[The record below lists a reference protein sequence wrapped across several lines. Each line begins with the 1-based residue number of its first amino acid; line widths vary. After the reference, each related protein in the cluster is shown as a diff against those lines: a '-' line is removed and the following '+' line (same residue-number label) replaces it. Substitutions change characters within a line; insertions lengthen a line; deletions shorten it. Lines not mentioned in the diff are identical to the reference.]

1 MEREDGG
8 AVPAARTARLRR
20 WLRWGADSTG
30 RSPWARG
37 RVVAS
42 LAVLTAAL
50 LAFHSAVPNT
60 AVRLGSLLETF
71 LPWLGL
77 AVPLLLVLA
86 LLRRSAIALVA
97 LLLPAAVWG
106 GLFGGRMTAGDR
118 GAHDIMAVQHNVS
131 DVNADP
137 SGTARALIE
146 AGPDLIALEELTS
159 SALPVYERELASEY
173 PHRAVRGTV
182 GLWSKYPL
190 TGVRAVDIRPQGVG
204 KDWNRG
210 VRASARTP
218 RGDVAVYVAHL
229 PSVRVQVRGF
239 SSGRRDES
247 AGLLGAALAAEK
259 LDRVILLGDLN
270 STVDDRGLD
279 PVTGRLDSTG
289 RNFAFSW
296 PAAFPVS
303 RIDHIMTRSAT
314 VNHVRTLPAT
324 GSDHL
329 PVAAGITLDP

>member
-1 MEREDGG
+1 MD
-8 AVPAARTARLRR
+8 A
-20 WLRWGADSTG
+20 TG
-30 RSPWARG
+30 RSAWARG
-37 RVVAS
+37 RVLAS

-60 AVRLGSLLETF
+60 VGRLGSLLETF

-86 LLRRSAIALVA
+86 LLRRSAGALVA
-97 LLLPAAVWG
+97 LLLPAAVWAT
-106 GLFGGRMTAGDR
+106 LFGGRMATEDR
-118 GAHDIMAVQHNVS
+118 GAYDITAVQHNVS

-137 SGTARALIE
+137 AGTARALTG

-159 SALPVYERELASEY
+159 AALPVYERVLAPEY
-173 PHRAVRGTV
+173 PYRAVRGTV

-190 TGVRAVDIRPQGVG
+190 TDVRPVDIRPEGVG

-210 VRASARTP
+210 VRSTARTP
-218 RGDVAVYVAHL
+218 WGDVAVYVAHL
-229 PSVRVQVRGF
+229 PSVRVQWHGF

-247 AGLLGAALAAEK
+247 AGLLGVVLAAEQ
-259 LDRVILLGDLN
+259 LDKVVLLGDLN
-270 STVDDRGLD
+270 STVDDRGLT
-279 PVTGRLDSTG
+279 PVTSRMRMDSAA
-289 RNFAFSW
+289 RDLAFSW

-314 VNHVRTLPAT
+314 VTHVRSLPAT

-329 PVAAGITLDP
+329 PVAAAITLDR